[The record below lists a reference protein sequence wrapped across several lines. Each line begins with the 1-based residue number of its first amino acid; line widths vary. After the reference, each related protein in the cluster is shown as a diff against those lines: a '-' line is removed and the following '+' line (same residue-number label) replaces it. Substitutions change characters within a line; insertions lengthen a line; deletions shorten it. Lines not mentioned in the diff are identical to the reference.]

1 MLIKKNDEYQEQCKQ
16 DYLHELRLE
25 HKDEGTTEDSS
36 YETNIKKVNSTGGV
50 VDPQILADNDTAL
63 NDRETALNAA
73 EINFKNFKT
82 KANKTLWK
90 EERGK
95 FQEQKKNNEDYLKGK
110 EDKVKVVAFLTENK
124 SKTKVTKTF
133 TITKDGLT

>member
-1 MLIKKNDEYQEQCKQ
+1 
-16 DYLHELRLE
+16 
-25 HKDEGTTEDSS
+25 
-36 YETNIKKVNSTGGV
+36 VNSTGDV

-73 EINFKNFKT
+73 KINFKNFKT
-82 KANKTLWK
+82 EANKTLWK
-90 EERGK
+90 KEREK
-95 FQEQKKNNEDYLKGK
+95 FQEQKKNNEDYLKEHK